1 MERLALLYS
10 DGSFNIVPAGASPVY
25 AWSEADV
32 ANEDDPDPEAVA
44 VVVRVFVDVLAM
56 VDRPPPLQLVAIVG
70 DKP

>member
-10 DGSFNIVPAGASPVY
+10 DGSLNILTEGASPVH

-32 ANEDDPDPEAVA
+32 ANEGEPDPEAVT
-44 VVVRVFVDVLAM
+44 VVVRVFVDVLAV
-56 VDRPPPLQLVAIVG
+56 VDRPPPLELAAIVG